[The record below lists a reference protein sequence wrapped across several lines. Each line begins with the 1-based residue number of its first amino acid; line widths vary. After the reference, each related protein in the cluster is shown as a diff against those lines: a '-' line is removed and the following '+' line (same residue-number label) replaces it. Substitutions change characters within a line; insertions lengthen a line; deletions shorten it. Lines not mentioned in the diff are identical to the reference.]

1 MDEQAALSYKSGGA
15 ICLASAGARPCDAGH
30 CLRRK
35 TALNR
40 PELPD
45 ELRRFILTS
54 VPSVPYLEAVLLLRA
69 QPGTPWTAAA
79 MAQRIYLPEA
89 EVRAL
94 LETACEVGLASR
106 QQSGSTVAFGYK
118 PGTPELTQLMDHLAA
133 HYAADIVTVA
143 SLIHSR
149 TDKRAEQFAGAFRW
163 RKDS

>member
-1 MDEQAALSYKSGGA
+1 MTGRAPQPRETVL
-15 ICLASAGARPCDAGH
+15 P
-30 CLRRK
+30 
-35 TALNR
+35 R
-40 PELPD
+40 PELPPD
-45 ELRRFILTS
+45 LLRFILTS

-79 MAQRIYLPEA
+79 LAQRLYLPES

-94 LETACEVGLASR
+94 LEAACEVGLATR
-106 QQSGSTVAFGYK
+106 QQSGNTLAFGYK
-118 PGTPELTQLMDHLAA
+118 PGTPELTQLMDRLAS

-143 SLIHSR
+143 GLIHSR